1 MMNEAALITHPPV
14 PKPAE
19 VDPPNSI
26 SDLAR
31 EYPGLVVVGGLALG
45 LLAGA
50 LLPRGAARKLASG
63 AMTAAALGGE
73 ASMSLARQAR
83 VKAQNAA
90 AEAGEQFGDFKDDAA
105 ETAGKL
111 RRRAANAAGDASSA
125 GMDMARAGLRLLS
138 SLRH

>member
-1 MMNEAALITHPPV
+1 MNEAALITQSPLA
-14 PKPAE
+14 KSAE
-19 VDPPNSI
+19 VDPPESV

-31 EYPGLVVVGGLALG
+31 EYPGLIVVGGLALG
-45 LLAGA
+45 LLVGA
-50 LLPRGAARKLASG
+50 LLPRGAARKLANG

-83 VKAQNAA
+83 EKAQNAA
-90 AEAGEQFGDFKDDAA
+90 AEAGEQFGDFKDNAA
-105 ETAGKL
+105 KSAGKL
-111 RRRAANAAGDASSA
+111 RRRAANATGDASSA

>member
-1 MMNEAALITHPPV
+1 MMNEAGLITQSPLA
-14 PKPAE
+14 KPAE
-19 VDPPNSI
+19 VDPPDSI

-31 EYPGLVVVGGLALG
+31 EYPGLLVVGGLALG
-45 LLAGA
+45 LLVGA
-50 LLPRGAARKLASG
+50 LLPRGAARKLANG

-90 AEAGEQFGDFKDDAA
+90 AEAGEQLGDFKDEAGQ
-105 ETAGKL
+105 TAGKL
-111 RRRAANAAGDASSA
+111 RRRAANAAGDGSST